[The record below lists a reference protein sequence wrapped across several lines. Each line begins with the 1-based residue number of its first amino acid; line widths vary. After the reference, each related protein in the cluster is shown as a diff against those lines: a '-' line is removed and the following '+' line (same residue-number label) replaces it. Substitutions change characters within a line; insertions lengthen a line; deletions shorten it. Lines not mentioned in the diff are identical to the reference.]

1 MKITTEQVARTSLR
15 LLNEVGL
22 DGLTMRLVARELGV
36 QAPALYWHVKNKQ
49 ELLDVMTGIVLAE
62 STEGLELPG
71 RHTLWDE
78 WLTGRFR
85 LLRRT
90 MLRYRDGA
98 RMMAGTHVTDPAI
111 FRMTELALRTM
122 REAGFPLEVAARAFP
137 TLLHYTVGFTIEEQ
151 ARTGLAYGEADNP
164 YQEGRLAPTLD
175 PERFPLTTQAL
186 GGLFDADGDA
196 GFEYGLRIIIDG
208 MRALLRKD

>member
-1 MKITTEQVARTSLR
+1 MKITTAEIARTSLR

-62 STEGLELPG
+62 SAEGLELPG
-71 RHTLWDE
+71 RETPWDE
-78 WLTGRFR
+78 WLADRLR
-85 LLRRT
+85 LLRRA

-111 FRMTELALRTM
+111 FRMTELALRTLG
-122 REAGFPLEVAARAFP
+122 EAGFTLDVAARAFP
-137 TLLHYTVGFTIEEQ
+137 TLLHYTIGFTIEEQ
-151 ARTGLAYGEADNP
+151 ARTGLAYGEAGNP

-175 PERFPLTTQAL
+175 PERFPLTARAL
-186 GGLFDADGDA
+186 GSLFDADGDA
-196 GFEYGLRIIIDG
+196 GFEYGLRIILDG
-208 MRALLRKD
+208 MRALLKED